1 MSSLAPDIIE
11 AITRQPLIRKGVS
24 LDLNNKSMEDCIALI
39 AQTAEYAN
47 YCKALRTADNASPYE
62 IPKAD
67 GELRFAHKQ
76 LRQLIEQAVISPKHI
91 TALISAIKVGL
102 HR

>member
-1 MSSLAPDIIE
+1 M
-11 AITRQPLIRKGVS
+11 
-24 LDLNNKSMEDCIALI
+24 DLNNKSTEDCIALL

-47 YCKALRTADNASPYE
+47 YSKALRTADNASPYE

-67 GELRFAHKQ
+67 GELKFANKQ
-76 LRQLIEQAVISPKHI
+76 LRHLIEQAGISPKHI
-91 TALISAIKVGL
+91 TPLINAIKAGL